1 MKPQTQALGNDHERT
16 DAHVGPLVQFV
27 ISMTVVC
34 VASFYAMNLLLSWF
48 KSQGTA
54 VPGNERHPLA
64 DERVIPP
71 EPRLEGLQYG
81 MPGVVV
87 RTEARDDGSRFLTQ
101 QSLKGLHAKEAA
113 QLDTYGWIDKQ
124 AKITHIPI
132 EKAKALVVKQGLPVA
147 AKK

>member
-1 MKPQTQALGNDHERT
+1 MKTQTQALGNDHERT
-16 DAHVGPLVQFV
+16 DAHVGPLVQF
-27 ISMTVVC
+27 IIAMTVIC

-48 KSQGTA
+48 KAHGNPM
-54 VPGNERHPLA
+54 PGNERHPLA

-71 EPRLEGLQYG
+71 EPRLEGLQHP
-81 MPGVVV
+81 MPGVAV

-101 QSLKGLHAKEAA
+101 QSLQGLRAKEAA

-124 AKITHIPI
+124 AQITHIPI